1 MANTKARSVVIKDQM
16 WDTLRSLSAG
26 ENRSMSDLL
35 REALNDLFAKR
46 QGRNYDPVADRM
58 VVK

>member
-1 MANTKARSVVIKDQM
+1 MARKVVRSVAVGDQI
-16 WDTLRSLSAG
+16 WERLREFANK
-26 ENRSMSDLL
+26 EDRSMSDLI
-35 REALNDLFAKR
+35 RESINDLLEKR

>member
-1 MANTKARSVVIKDQM
+1 MALDNRRAVIVKDGL
-16 WDTLRSLSAG
+16 WNRLRIISTN
-26 ENRSMSDLL
+26 EERSMSDLI
-35 REALNDLFAKR
+35 RESINDLLEKR

>member
-1 MANTKARSVVIKDQM
+1 MARKVVRSVAVGDQI
-16 WDTLRSLSAG
+16 WERLRELANK
-26 ENRSMSDLL
+26 EDRSMSDLI
-35 REALNDLFAKR
+35 RESLNDLFAKR